1 MKSRMSVYLCVAG
14 LATGLVVITISG
26 MHLWQKPS
34 FWEGMAWQLAILLLL
49 FFITRPEEN
58 KRGSFVGTGAFYLL
72 PLLIFALSWR
82 VPVDIYFIYT
92 IMWVACVPYYASR
105 AQGWIWLVL
114 VNLIWYVVRLT
125 IWNEQN
131 PLTETLLV
139 GTFHVFALLS
149 SLTAREA
156 EEANQKTQQLNRELL
171 ATQHLLSES
180 SRNSERS
187 RIARDLHDLLG
198 HHLTALAINLQVA
211 GHLSSGEAKEKIDQ
225 CHALSKLLLS
235 DVREA
240 VSQLRSMPTV
250 NVAELLDIAVRGIP
264 RLSISLEVDK
274 KLRLDDVASAEVLL
288 RTVQEA
294 ITNTLKHSRA
304 RSATIQVAV
313 ENNKMVLYYTD
324 SGLGCAEIR
333 PGNGLAG
340 MRERIERLGG
350 ELEVRGTPAVS
361 LRASTPLVT

>member
-1 MKSRMSVYLCVAG
+1 MSFYLCASG
-14 LATGLVVITISG
+14 LATGLVVIAISG
-26 MHLWQKPS
+26 MHLWQKPA
-34 FWEGMAWQLAILLLL
+34 FFEGMAWQLGIMLSL
-49 FFITRPEEN
+49 FFITRPEDD
-58 KRGSFVGTGAFYLL
+58 KQGSIIGISAFYLM
-72 PLLIFALSWR
+72 PILIFAVSWR

-105 AQGWIWLVL
+105 AQGWFWLV
-114 VNLIWYVVRLT
+114 VINLAWYAIRLT
-125 IWNEQN
+125 VWNEQN
-131 PLTETLLV
+131 ALIETLLV

-149 SLTAREA
+149 SMTAREA

-180 SRNSERS
+180 SKNNERS

-198 HHLTALAINLQVA
+198 HHLTALTINLQVA
-211 GHLSSGEAKEKIDQ
+211 GHLTHGEAKEKIDQ

-250 NVAELLDIAVRGIP
+250 NIAELLEIAVRGIP
-264 RLSISLEVDK
+264 RLSISLEVDEE
-274 KLRLDDVASAEVLL
+274 LQLDDVASAEVLL

-294 ITNTLKHSRA
+294 ITNTLKHSHA
-304 RSATIQVAV
+304 NSAAIKVCV
-313 ENNKMVLYYTD
+313 ENNQVVLHYTD
-324 SGLGCAEIR
+324 SGSGCVEIR

-340 MRERIERLGG
+340 MRERVERLGG
-350 ELEVRGTPAVS
+350 QLEVRGTPAVS
-361 LRASTPLVT
+361 LRLSIPLVT